1 MAPMKNNSNSSSSSS
16 NYGEAV
22 ARQVNV
28 LASCYLVDPSASLKG
43 LHYCTT
49 GAAGIV
55 LVRPRHCRIGPSGI
69 PEVPISGLPS
79 PPSSPPLAAITS
91 SNELA
96 LQPKNRKRST
106 TNSHAAPINSRSR
119 RGGAT
124 LQIRGECERFFCE
137 TMKSVF
143 QGEWDTA
150 GNGSYL
156 TGVHNNNY
164 ALTLPDDGYPSP
176 PSSFTSSSDGDS
188 MMIDTAAKPGV
199 HVNGWMEFWD
209 YAGGASFRAFVAEDG
224 DEKSLFAFFDSG
236 LVGRDLKPALIA
248 LIELADGP
256 MECSN
261 VVICVDRRMPQDY
274 AKTLMKSLQWV
285 GFELTTLDH
294 WAKDLDV
301 TSNKWLFMGME
312 I

>member
-1 MAPMKNNSNSSSSSS
+1 MAPMKNNQSNNFSS

-28 LASCYLVDPSASLKG
+28 LASCYLVDPTASLKG

-49 GAAGIV
+49 GAAGKSNIA
-55 LVRPRHCRIGPSGI
+55 GPSGI

-96 LQPKNRKRST
+96 LQPKNSKKRST
-106 TNSHAAPINSRSR
+106 NAPISRSR

-124 LQIRGECERFFCE
+124 FQIREECERFFCE
-137 TMKSVF
+137 SMKAVF
-143 QGEWDTA
+143 QGEWNMV
-150 GNGSYL
+150 GNGSCL
-156 TGVHNNNY
+156 TGVNNY
-164 ALTLPDDGYPSP
+164 ALTPPEDDYPTP
-176 PSSFTSSSDGDS
+176 QSSINMDITTNKSALY
-188 MMIDTAAKPGV
+188 I
-199 HVNGWMEFWD
+199 NGWMEFWD
-209 YAGGASFRAFVAEDG
+209 YAGGASFRAFVTEDG
-224 DEKSLFAFFDSG
+224 DEKSLFAFFDNG
-236 LVGRDLKPALIA
+236 LVGRDLKQALIA

-256 MECSN
+256 LGCAH
-261 VVICVDRRMPQDY
+261 VVICVDRMMPPDY
-274 AKTLMKSLQWV
+274 AKALMRSLQWV

-294 WAKDLDV
+294 WAKDVDV

>member
-1 MAPMKNNSNSSSSSS
+1 MAPMKNNKSNNCSS
-16 NYGEAV
+16 NYGEEV

-28 LASCYLVDPSASLKG
+28 LASCYLVDPTASLKG

-49 GAAGIV
+49 GAAGTFHGPI
-55 LVRPRHCRIGPSGI
+55 LDNGPSGI

-96 LQPKNRKRST
+96 LQPKNKKRST
-106 TNSHAAPINSRSR
+106 NAAPISRSR

-124 LQIRGECERFFCE
+124 LQIREECERFFCE
-137 TMKSVF
+137 TMKAVF
-143 QGEWDTA
+143 QGEWNMV
-150 GNGSYL
+150 GNGSCL
-156 TGVHNNNY
+156 TGVNNY
-164 ALTLPDDGYPSP
+164 ALTPPDDYPTP
-176 PSSFTSSSDGDS
+176 PRSSFNDKIVT
-188 MMIDTAAKPGV
+188 KPGV
-199 HVNGWMEFWD
+199 YVNGWMEFWD

-224 DEKSLFAFFDSG
+224 DEKSLFAFFDNG
-236 LVGRDLKPALIA
+236 LVGRDLKHALIA

-256 MECSN
+256 LECSN
-261 VVICVDRRMPQDY
+261 VVICVDRSMPHDY

-294 WAKDLDV
+294 WAKDVDV
-301 TSNKWLFMGME
+301 TSDKWLFMGME
-312 I
+312 V